1 MANTPLYPSI
11 IDSRTV
17 SHNDNFHLND
27 FNLSLY
33 IMIENAI
40 SIYKSSL
47 IFVIQSTFKV
57 IFCYSALFQIED
69 ISIIIK
75 IITTINVTKT
85 L

>member
-1 MANTPLYPSI
+1 
-11 IDSRTV
+11 
-17 SHNDNFHLND
+17 
-27 FNLSLY
+27 
-33 IMIENAI
+33 MIENAI